1 MRASFVAALL
11 AAAALAAGSCNKVTS
26 PSQNTTETFN
36 GIITP
41 TSLGGNG
48 FDQPHYFNVPNGG
61 EFTVKVT
68 SMTPS
73 FSSYFGVY
81 MGMGSGC
88 GIVVAQNTFSLV
100 NVQALSGPIYQ
111 TGQYCVY
118 AYDEGSMTAVEN
130 YTIVVSHP

>member
-26 PSQNTTETFN
+26 PSQNQSETFT
-36 GIITP
+36 GTITP
-41 TSLGGNG
+41 TSLGGTG
-48 FDQPHYFNVPNGG
+48 QGQQHPFNVPNGG

-111 TGQYCVY
+111 TGQYCVQV
-118 AYDEGSMTAVEN
+118 YDEGYMTTAEN